1 MSKHTNVI
9 NRVRIAL
16 GLVKFADAELL
27 DGTKVTAELFEVG
40 QLLNVVAEDGSLTPA
55 PSGTHETADFYIT
68 VDANGIITTI
78 EPKTAPVAAATEE
91 TQMAPEI
98 EVSTEVDP
106 AIVKAVIEALL
117 PTLTEMGDKISK
129 MEDYM
134 AKMEKM
140 SSESITQ
147 VKESV
152 AAFAKSPGT
161 TKISTK
167 PSSLYEMS
175 KENTEGLGEK
185 VARLKALT
193 KGLNVKF

>member
-1 MSKHTNVI
+1 
-9 NRVRIAL
+9 
-16 GLVKFADAELL
+16 
-27 DGTKVTAELFEVG
+27 
-40 QLLNVVAEDGSLTPA
+40 
-55 PSGTHETADFYIT
+55 
-68 VDANGIITTI
+68 
-78 EPKTAPVAAATEE
+78 
-91 TQMAPEI
+91 
-98 EVSTEVDP
+98 
-106 AIVKAVIEALL
+106 
-117 PTLTEMGDKISK
+117 
-129 MEDYM
+129 
-134 AKMEKM
+134 MEKDKLQRIGAKDKLHIKKLIKELEQIRGRHTELISIYIPAGYEITQKLTQVQQEQGTATNIKSKTIQIVNQILAESFDKVKTLVLNKVHKM
-140 SSESITQ
+140 SNESITE

>member
-27 DGTKVTAELFEVG
+27 DGTKVTAESFEVG
-40 QLLNVVAEDGSLTPA
+40 QLLSIVAEDGSLTPA
-55 PSGTHETADFYIT
+55 PSGTHETADAYIS
-68 VDANGIITTI
+68 VDANGIIVTI
-78 EPKTAPVAAATEE
+78 EPKTAPVAAAEVPAA
-91 TQMAPEI
+91 MAEV

-106 AIVKAVIEALL
+106 AIVQAVIEALL

-129 MEDYM
+129 MEAYM
-134 AKMEKM
+134 EKMEKM
-140 SSESITQ
+140 SSESITE

-167 PSSLYEMS
+167 PSSLYEMA
-175 KENTEGLGEK
+175 KDNTEGLGEK

>member
-27 DGTKVTAELFEVG
+27 DGTKVTAESLEVG
-40 QLLNVVAEDGSLTPA
+40 QLLSIVAEDGSLTPA
-55 PSGTHETADFYIT
+55 PEGTHETADAYIT
-68 VDANGIITTI
+68 VDANGVITTI
-78 EPKTAPVAAATEE
+78 EPKVAPVAAAEVPAA
-91 TQMAPEI
+91 MAEV

-106 AIVKAVIEALL
+106 AIVQAVIEALL
-117 PTLTEMGDKISK
+117 PTLSEMGDKISK
-129 MEDYM
+129 MEEYM

-140 SSESITQ
+140 SSESITE

-152 AAFAKSPGT
+152 AQFAKAPGT

>member
-27 DGTKVTAELFEVG
+27 DGTKVTAESLEVG
-40 QLLNVVAEDGSLTPA
+40 QLLSIVAEDGSLTPA
-55 PSGTHETADFYIT
+55 PEGTHETADAYIT
-68 VDANGIITTI
+68 VDANGVITTI
-78 EPKTAPVAAATEE
+78 EPKTAPVVAAEVPAA
-91 TQMAPEI
+91 MAEV

-106 AIVKAVIEALL
+106 AIVQAVIEALL
-117 PTLTEMGDKISK
+117 PTLSEMGDKISK
-129 MEDYM
+129 MEAYM
-134 AKMEKM
+134 EKMEKM
-140 SSESITQ
+140 SSESITE

-152 AAFAKSPGT
+152 AAFAKAPGT

>member
-27 DGTKVTAELFEVG
+27 DGTKVTAESFEVG
-40 QLLNVVAEDGSLTPA
+40 QLLNVVAEDGSLSPA
-55 PSGTHETADFYIT
+55 PEGTHELSDSYIT
-68 VDANGIITTI
+68 VDANGIIVTI
-78 EPKTAPVAAATEE
+78 EPKTAPVAAAEVPAA
-91 TQMAPEI
+91 MAEV

-129 MEDYM
+129 MEAYM
-134 AKMEKM
+134 EKMEKM
-140 SSESITQ
+140 SSESITE

-161 TKISTK
+161 SKISTK

>member
-27 DGTKVTAELFEVG
+27 DGTKVTAESFEVG
-40 QLLNVVAEDGSLTPA
+40 QLLSIVAEDGSLTPA
-55 PSGTHETADFYIT
+55 PEGTHETADAYIT
-68 VDANGIITTI
+68 VDANGVITTI
-78 EPKTAPVAAATEE
+78 EPKVAPVAAAEVPAA
-91 TQMAPEI
+91 MAEV

-106 AIVKAVIEALL
+106 AIVQAVIEALL
-117 PTLTEMGDKISK
+117 PTLSEMGDKISK
-129 MEDYM
+129 MEAYM
-134 AKMEKM
+134 EKMEKM
-140 SSESITQ
+140 SSESITE

-152 AAFAKSPGT
+152 AAFAKAPGT